1 MSVLEAKRTT
11 LADMEV
17 LMTAQ
22 GMRAVDMRFESA
34 IYAWDNLRIQQTKK
48 KGKKTIP
55 LYASFQ
61 DFFDYEKELE
71 RLKGEEAIEST
82 AKDTR
87 LGVLR
92 KIKDLNKG
100 GE

>member
-1 MSVLEAKRTT
+1 MA
-11 LADMEV
+11 
-17 LMTAQ
+17 AQ
-22 GMRAVDMRFESA
+22 GMRAVDMRLESA

-48 KGKKTIP
+48 KGKKTVP

-71 RLKGEEAIEST
+71 KLKGKEDIRNT
-82 AKDTR
+82 FKDNR
-87 LGVLR
+87 LDVLR

-100 GE
+100 GEE